1 MLLPLVLAAN
11 SRVVLE
17 TSDEYVANHIEEVF
31 STDGK
36 IILSSARREKDT
48 ATPIALVI
56 EQDGEENPFNNK
68 DAVLI
73 FKTTPD
79 HPSHPESTD
88 LGYFPFTI
96 LLAISK
102 NYNRIG
108 NKHILMIDWNAFFP
122 EIPLVLFHLPEHHKP
137 TFSLYGSDI
146 TSFSMIIRFN
156 SLSYKKRRELVMTE
170 RHSYNIQKFLSSSW
184 FYSLGNHVL
193 DVDIYCGI
201 VNKGIFIETKEDCM
215 LTKFEYYGN
224 DNLMIS
230 YNDIILSC
238 IMKRL
243 APNIVYIPFGP
254 TEIMMS
260 REASSF
266 TTGGIF
272 VSRLQ
277 RRRIRCVFTT
287 PQSCLRINVLDHNK
301 FTTESNTGVCGL
313 KWETSPIEILCD
325 NSNNILS

>member
-1 MLLPLVLAAN
+1 
-11 SRVVLE
+11 
-17 TSDEYVANHIEEVF
+17 
-31 STDGK
+31 
-36 IILSSARREKDT
+36 
-48 ATPIALVI
+48 
-56 EQDGEENPFNNK
+56 
-68 DAVLI
+68 
-73 FKTTPD
+73 
-79 HPSHPESTD
+79 
-88 LGYFPFTI
+88 
-96 LLAISK
+96 
-102 NYNRIG
+102 
-108 NKHILMIDWNAFFP
+108 
-122 EIPLVLFHLPEHHKP
+122 
-137 TFSLYGSDI
+137 
-146 TSFSMIIRFN
+146 
-156 SLSYKKRRELVMTE
+156 MTE

-184 FYSLGNHVL
+184 FYSLGNNVL